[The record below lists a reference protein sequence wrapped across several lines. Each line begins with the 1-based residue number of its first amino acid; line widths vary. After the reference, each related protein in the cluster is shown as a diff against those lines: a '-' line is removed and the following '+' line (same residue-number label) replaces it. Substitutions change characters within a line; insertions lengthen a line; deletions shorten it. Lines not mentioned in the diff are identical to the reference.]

1 MPLKPETA
9 HLIKT
14 LTSHFAA
21 VILAAALV
29 AAVLLR
35 TPLSADL
42 FGVSVSV
49 GDCEIVDSSEVYI
62 DGERIDG
69 QMCIFGSVEDLEDE
83 PEVEDEA
90 PEDEPIND
98 EPSEGAE

>member
-14 LTSHFAA
+14 LSSHIAA

-29 AAVLLR
+29 SAVLLR

-49 GDCEIVDSSEVYI
+49 GDCELVDGAEVLV
-62 DGERIDG
+62 DGEPVDG
-69 QMCIFGSVEDLEDE
+69 QMCIFGSVEDTEDE
-83 PEVEDEA
+83 L